1 MAIKSCSTKVKAH
14 VSSYFWRL
22 LRKKSCRRCREYF
35 FCGKNLADI
44 AWSISSAE
52 ETLLALSA
60 EFLLGKKPCRQ
71 CRGIFGMPRNRVGV
85 VGRFS
90 GCPETVSALSVD
102 FRDTPKIYR
111 PNTELK
117 AYECAGRTIAILFN
131 QVAIKSENGCIG
143 ATIEYGCRGG
153 TC

>member
-1 MAIKSCSTKVKAH
+1 MFRNK
-14 VSSYFWRL
+14 
-22 LRKKSCRRCREYF
+22 F
-35 FCGKNLADI
+35 FIVFFVG
-44 AWSISSAE
+44 
-52 ETLLALSA
+52 
-60 EFLLGKKPCRQ
+60 R
-71 CRGIFGMPRNRVGV
+71 PRNCARAVG
-85 VGRFS
+85 GFS

-102 FRDTPKIYR
+102 FRGIPKIYR

-117 AYECAGRTIAILFN
+117 AYECAGRTIEILFN

>member
-1 MAIKSCSTKVKAH
+1 MEH
-14 VSSYFWRL
+14 
-22 LRKKSCRRCREYF
+22 F
-35 FCGKNLADI
+35 FRGRNLA
-44 AWSISSAE
+44 
-52 ETLLALSA
+52 
-60 EFLLGKKPCRQ
+60 
-71 CRGIFGMPRNRVGV
+71 GV
-85 VGRFS
+85 VGRIS
-90 GCPETVSALSVD
+90 PREETLPTVSVD